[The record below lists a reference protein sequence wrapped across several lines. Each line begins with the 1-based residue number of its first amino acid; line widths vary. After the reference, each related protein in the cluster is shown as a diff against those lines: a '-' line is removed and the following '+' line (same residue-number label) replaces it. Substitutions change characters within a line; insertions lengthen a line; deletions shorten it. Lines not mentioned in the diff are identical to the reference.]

1 MKKIISVSV
10 LEDYR
15 VWLRFDDGV
24 EGIADLS
31 ELVGRGV
38 FAAWRDYAF
47 FRRAFVADYGSP
59 TWPGELDL
67 CPDALWLQITRK
79 QPEDLFPNLK
89 ALADHGLYDGSC
101 RLMSCPAPDSN
112 DSVSQTADA
121 KNSRF
126 GENTGSI

>member
-1 MKKIISVSV
+1 MVRAQQGAVDSGREEVKNERMKKIVSVRV

-47 FRRAFVADYGSP
+47 FRRAFVADYGSL

-89 ALADHGLYDGSC
+89 ALADH
-101 RLMSCPAPDSN
+101 A
-112 DSVSQTADA
+112 
-121 KNSRF
+121 
-126 GENTGSI
+126 